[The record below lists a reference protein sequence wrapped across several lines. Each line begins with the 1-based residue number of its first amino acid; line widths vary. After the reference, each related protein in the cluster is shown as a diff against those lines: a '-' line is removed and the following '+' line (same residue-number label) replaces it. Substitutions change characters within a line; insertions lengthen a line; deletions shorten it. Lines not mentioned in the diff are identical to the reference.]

1 MLIELM
7 RRAVVIP
14 VLTVEAVEQ
23 AVPLARA
30 LVRGGLGVLEV
41 TLRTEPALEAIRRMA
56 GEVEGAVIGAGTVLS
71 RADLDRAAGAGARFA
86 VSPGL
91 TPALLAPHALPL
103 LPGVAT
109 PSELMTGL
117 EAGLTAFKFFPAM
130 PMGGA
135 AVLKAWGGPFPQA
148 RFCPTGGVDAANAAS
163 LLALP
168 NVLCVGGAWVAPRA
182 LVEAGRWD
190 EITRLAEQ
198 AAALARCD

>member
-14 VLTVEAVEQ
+14 VLTVESVDH

-30 LVRGGLGVLEV
+30 LVRGGLTVLEV

-56 GEVEGAVIGAGTVLS
+56 TEVEGAVIGAGTVLNP
-71 RADLDRAAGAGARFA
+71 ADLDRAAAAGARFA

-91 TPALLAPHALPL
+91 TRALLEPHALPL

-109 PSELMTGL
+109 PSELMAGL
-117 EAGLTAFKFFPAM
+117 EAGQTAFKFFPAM

-168 NVLCVGGAWVAPRA
+168 NVLCVGGAWVAPPA
-182 LVEAGRWD
+182 LVNAGRWD
-190 EITRLAEQ
+190 EIAALASA
-198 AAALARCD
+198 AAALAR